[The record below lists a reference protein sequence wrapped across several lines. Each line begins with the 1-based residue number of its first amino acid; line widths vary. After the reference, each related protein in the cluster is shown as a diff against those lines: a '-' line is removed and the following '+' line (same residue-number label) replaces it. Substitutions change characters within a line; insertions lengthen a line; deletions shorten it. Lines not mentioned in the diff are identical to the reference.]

1 MQHTAR
7 RFMLLGLVVALLLS
21 LITPASAATPGGP
34 GGPATVICQF
44 HKGAFPESLAVDD
57 DGTMYVSLGF
67 EGRVVRIV
75 EVDGIQTYET
85 YAQLNQGQGL
95 ITGLAF
101 DKDGNLYVGVA
112 TFSTD
117 PLPYI
122 AKISSKGVW
131 ETFAVLPVGSFP
143 NGLAFDTA
151 GSLYVSD
158 SHSTTLYKFSADG
171 ETRDIWLDSPLLA
184 PNKGLGANGLAFDK
198 AGDMWIA
205 VSNSG
210 MILQVHVSGGL
221 PDGEPVV
228 VKQGEELKTADGI
241 AFGPDGSLY
250 VAVNRTNSLW
260 VLGMNGSLER
270 LANRSDGLS
279 YPTQP
284 VISGGELFLTNG
296 ALYNGT
302 ANLISLPLPTP

>member
-7 RFMLLGLVVALLLS
+7 RFVLLGLAVALLLS
-21 LITPASAATPGGP
+21 LIAPASAATPGGP
-34 GGPATVICQF
+34 GGPANVICQF
-44 HKGAFPESLAVDD
+44 DKGAFPESLAVR
-57 DGTMYVSLGF
+57 GGSMYVSLGF
-67 EGRVVRIV
+67 MGQVIR
-75 EVDGIQTYET
+75 VDGAGGTDV
-85 YAQLNQGQGL
+85 YAELDPSQGL

-101 DKDGNLYVGVA
+101 DTHGNLYVGVA

-122 AKISSKGVW
+122 AKISSKDVW
-131 ETFAVLPVGSFP
+131 TRFAELPAGSFP
-143 NGLAFDTA
+143 NGLAFDSA
-151 GSLYVSD
+151 GRLYVSD
-158 SHSTTLYKFSADG
+158 SHSTTLFRIGANGTLSS
-171 ETRDIWLDSPLLA
+171 WLDSQLLA
-184 PNKGLGANGLAFDK
+184 PNQGLGANGLAFD
-198 AGDMWIA
+198 ANGDMWVA

-210 MILQVHVSGGL
+210 MILRVPVSRKGAA
-221 PDGEPVV
+221 GEPLV

-250 VAVNRTNSLW
+250 VAVNRTDSLW
-260 VLGMNGSLER
+260 VLGMNGSLAR

-284 VISGGELFLTNG
+284 VISGGELLLTNG
-296 ALYNGT
+296 ALYNGA

>member
-1 MQHTAR
+1 MQHAAR
-7 RFMLLGLVVALLLS
+7 RFMLLGLAVALLLS
-21 LITPASAATPGGP
+21 LIAPASAATLGGS
-34 GGPATVICQF
+34 GGPAKVICQF
-44 HKGAFPESLAVDD
+44 DKGAFPESLAVR
-57 DGTMYVSLGF
+57 GGSMYVSLGF
-67 EGRVVRIV
+67 MGQVIRIDKAG
-75 EVDGIQTYET
+75 EIHP
-85 YAQLNQGQGL
+85 YAQLDPGQGL

-101 DKDGNLYVGVA
+101 DAAGNLYVGVA

-122 AKISSKGVW
+122 AKISSESKWTV
-131 ETFAVLPVGSFP
+131 FAELPEGTFP
-143 NGLAFDTA
+143 NGLAFDSA
-151 GSLYVSD
+151 GRLYVSD
-158 SHSTTLYKFSADG
+158 SHSTTLFRIDAKGTPSP
-171 ETRDIWLDSPLLA
+171 WLDSPLLA
-184 PNKGLGANGLAFDK
+184 PDKGLGANGLAFD
-198 AGDMWIA
+198 ANGDMWIA

-210 MILQVHVSGGL
+210 MILRVPVSRKGAA
-221 PDGEPVV
+221 GEPLV

-260 VLGMNGSLER
+260 VLRTDGSLAM

-284 VISGGELFLTNG
+284 VINAGRLLLTNG